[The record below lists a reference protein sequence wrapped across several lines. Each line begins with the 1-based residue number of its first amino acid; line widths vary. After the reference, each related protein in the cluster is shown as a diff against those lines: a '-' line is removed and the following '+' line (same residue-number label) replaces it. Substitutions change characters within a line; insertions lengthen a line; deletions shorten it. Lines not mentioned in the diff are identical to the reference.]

1 MDALIDCGALTAGA
15 TNDEIA
21 KSLLKKL
28 EGAPLPQTGD
38 LVLRGGKWLAMLALQ
53 LFEVALKDGDCNLT
67 WMTSTLLVDLMFDT
81 CSKKIGCFDWL
92 SDHFFLSF

>member
-53 LFEVALKDGDCNLT
+53 LFEVALKDGDCNAGDCNLS
-67 WMTSTLLVDLMFDT
+67 WMTSTLLVDLMFPHLQQEN
-81 CSKKIGCFDWL
+81 WL
-92 SDHFFLSF
+92 L

>member
-1 MDALIDCGALTAGA
+1 MGA

-53 LFEVALKDGDCNLT
+53 LFEVALKDGDCNAGDCHLS
-67 WMTSTLLVDLMFDT
+67 WMTSTLLVDLMFPHLQQEN
-81 CSKKIGCFDWL
+81 WL
-92 SDHFFLSF
+92 L